1 MSFHTM
7 GLNPGLLG
15 ALDTLGYVHPTPVQ
29 DAVIPS
35 ILKGR
40 DIFATSKT
48 GSGKSAAFL
57 LPLLSNLLRQR
68 DDASFLHVKV
78 LILVPTRELAKQI
91 LQHARGYSVQT
102 PLRIEAVYG
111 GVNIDPQVQ
120 MLREGCEVLI
130 ATGGRLNDLLTLK
143 ALVLSRVEALVLDEA
158 DTMLDMGFLEEIKT
172 IVSALSGRQQTLLF
186 SATHSGKVK
195 HFGEQILRNP
205 LRIDV
210 DEVGGAADDIT
221 QIAYLIDS
229 ARKLELLPFLI
240 GTRNFEQV
248 LVFTSTRAQADTIAH
263 ELEESGLS
271 SAVIHGE
278 KTHGARARALEAFR
292 EKKVR
297 VLVATDIAA
306 RGIDI
311 ELLPC
316 VINFDMPQSPEDYIH
331 RIGRTGRAGAHGE
344 AISLVSVEEDAMLL
358 AIERLIR
365 RRILKEQFEGYERK
379 VVHTKMVAKSKFD
392 SAGRGKTK
400 GAFGQQTRKS
410 TAAKKKLTKRDFR
423 YGGDQKKQ

>member
-7 GLNPGLLG
+7 GLHPDLLSSLEAIG
-15 ALDTLGYVHPTPVQ
+15 FVEPTPVQ
-29 DAVIPS
+29 RAVIPA

-57 LPLLSNLLRQR
+57 LPLLSSLLRHR
-68 DDASFLHVKV
+68 DESLFLHVKA
-78 LILVPTRELAKQI
+78 LIVVPTRELARQ
-91 LQHARGYSVQT
+91 LLEHARTLAGDT
-102 PLRIEAVYG
+102 PFRIEAVYG

-120 MLREGCEVLI
+120 MLRDGCELLI
-130 ATGGRLNDLLTLK
+130 ATTGRLNDLLKLK
-143 ALVLSRVEALVLDEA
+143 ALVLSRVQTLVLDEA

-172 IVSALSGRQQTLLF
+172 IVDTLTARQQTLLF

-210 DEVGGAADDIT
+210 DEVGGAAD
-221 QIAYLIDS
+221 QIDQKAYLVDS
-229 ARKLELLPFLI
+229 DRKLELLPFLI

-248 LVFTSTRAQADTIAH
+248 LVFTSTRAQADAIAL
-263 ELEESGLS
+263 ELEASGLS

-292 EKKVR
+292 ENKVR

-311 ELLPC
+311 EQLPC

-331 RIGRTGRAGAHGE
+331 RIGRTGRAGAQGE
-344 AISLVSVEEDAMLL
+344 AISLVSVDEDAMLL
-358 AIERLIR
+358 AIERLMR
-365 RRILKEQFEGYERK
+365 RRIPKEPFVGYERK

-392 SAGRGKTK
+392 ESKGRTK
-400 GAFGQQTRKS
+400 GAFGKRSSAKT
-410 TAAKKKLTKRDFR
+410 TAKKKLTKRDFR
-423 YGGDQKKQ
+423 YGPSQKEK